1 MRIKGTAFRRPLS
14 AAFAM
19 DQLTR
24 LNYGMFFAIL
34 VLPAWTALRLR
45 SWKVSVPIGALLFWG
60 WLNLYGEFVG
70 DIDPSRVGGLGPAIN
85 FLFGL
90 PFGAGYCAI
99 WFVIR
104 GVIRRPSSKLER
116 NYVKLISLI
125 VWSALIS
132 LCLCFP
138 FMATALHH
146 RSLEFYM
153 PYVLIGVGP
162 ILLLSLAMVCS
173 TVCEM
178 YKCNNR
184 VLSTED
190 ANIGLHE
197 TSLSGRS

>member
-1 MRIKGTAFRRPLS
+1 
-14 AAFAM
+14 M

-24 LNYGMFFAIL
+24 LNYGLFFAVL
-34 VLPAWTALRLR
+34 VLPAWTVLRLP
-45 SWKVSVPIGALLFWG
+45 SWKVSVPIGALIFWG

-70 DIDPSRVGGLGPAIN
+70 DIDPSRAGGLGPAIN

-104 GVIRRPSSKLER
+104 RFIRNSRPKLQK

-138 FMATALHH
+138 FWATALHH
-146 RSLEFYM
+146 RSLEVYM

-162 ILLLSLAMVCS
+162 ILALCVAVVCS
-173 TVCEM
+173 TVLEM
-178 YKCNNR
+178 RNSTTCA
-184 VLSTED
+184 LSTEV
-190 ANIGLHE
+190 ANIGLYE
-197 TSLSGRS
+197 TSLPGRS